1 MRSCGA
7 SVRACLRAGM
17 PARMHAQAGRSG
29 SMLLRKACRVR
40 PCMLQDLVR
49 AHLPPE
55 THFLPAQMCHL
66 LSVNR

>member
-1 MRSCGA
+1 
-7 SVRACLRAGM
+7 
-17 PARMHAQAGRSG
+17 MHAQAGRSV